1 MKRALLLLFTFFY
14 LGTAS
19 GATVHLHYC
28 MGKLIGWDFC
38 EDRTGNTCPNCGM
51 QKEAGNGCCK
61 DVPACTVSEKQVPAV
76 TVQSLPELSGLLP
89 FILPYGHYRYIA
101 IVAAVAAAYGHSPVD
116 GPPGP
121 DVPVFLRNC
130 VFRI

>member
-51 QKEAGNGCCK
+51 QKKAGGGCCK
-61 DVPACTVSEKQVPAV
+61 DVPACTVSEKQAPA
-76 TVQSLPELSGLLP
+76 TIHSLPELPELLP
-89 FILPYGHYRYIA
+89 FILPYNHYRYIPP
-101 IVAAVAAAYGHSPVD
+101 VAAVPTAYGHLPVA